1 MVYPYLTY
9 GNLIWGNAYKSH
21 TQKLVNIQK
30 KIVRLMTF
38 KSYSEHTEPIF
49 NDLKILNLQKLNEY
63 LTSSFMFRYFH
74 LHNLP
79 EIFTDYFV
87 TNKDIHN
94 YNTRNAA
101 LLHKKFNRTNY
112 NKHTLANK
120 RTDVWNNLPS
130 QYKEIRSFPIFKATM
145 KKYFLHQS
153 LANSKEEFNCFIK

>member
-1 MVYPYLTY
+1 MHWSIHILSTY

-21 TQKLVNIQK
+21 TKKLVNIRK
-30 KIVRLMTF
+30 KIVRLMSF

-63 LTSSFMFRYFH
+63 LTSSFVFRYFH

-87 TNKDIHN
+87 INKDIHN

-120 RTDVWNNLPS
+120 GTDVWNNRPS
-130 QYKEIRSFPIFKATM
+130 
-145 KKYFLHQS
+145 
-153 LANSKEEFNCFIK
+153 

>member
-1 MVYPYLTY
+1 M
-9 GNLIWGNAYKSH
+9 
-21 TQKLVNIQK
+21 NIQK

-49 NDLKILNLQKLNEY
+49 SDLKILNLQKLNEY

-120 RTDVWNNLPS
+120 GTDVWNNLPS
-130 QYKEIRSFPIFKATM
+130 QFHRNTKKLDLFPYLKRQSIF
-145 KKYFLHQS
+145 
-153 LANSKEEFNCFIK
+153 FIGH

>member
-1 MVYPYLTY
+1 
-9 GNLIWGNAYKSH
+9 
-21 TQKLVNIQK
+21 
-30 KIVRLMTF
+30 
-38 KSYSEHTEPIF
+38 
-49 NDLKILNLQKLNEY
+49 
-63 LTSSFMFRYFH
+63 MFRYFH

-145 KKYFLHQS
+145 KKHFLHQS
-153 LANSKEEFNCFIK
+153 LTNSKEEFNCFITAVAIEVFLKCCINSFAHKNKLI

>member
-1 MVYPYLTY
+1 
-9 GNLIWGNAYKSH
+9 
-21 TQKLVNIQK
+21 
-30 KIVRLMTF
+30 
-38 KSYSEHTEPIF
+38 
-49 NDLKILNLQKLNEY
+49 
-63 LTSSFMFRYFH
+63 MFRYFH

-120 RTDVWNNLPS
+120 GTDVWNNLPS
-130 QYKEIRSFPIFKATM
+130 QFKEIRSFPIFKATM
-145 KKYFLHQS
+145 KKYFLHPS
-153 LANSKEEFNCFIK
+153 LTNS

>member
-1 MVYPYLTY
+1 
-9 GNLIWGNAYKSH
+9 
-21 TQKLVNIQK
+21 
-30 KIVRLMTF
+30 MTF

-63 LTSSFMFRYFH
+63 LTSSFMFQYFH

-94 YNTRNAA
+94 YNRRNAA

-112 NKHTLANK
+112 TKHTLANK
-120 RTDVWNNLPS
+120 GTDVWNNLPS
-130 QYKEIRSFPIFKATM
+130 QYKEIRYFPIFKATM

-153 LANSKEEFNCFIK
+153 LTNSKEEFNCFIK

>member
-1 MVYPYLTY
+1 MNSKTSANVHVT
-9 GNLIWGNAYKSH
+9 NNKSSEIEGFE
-21 TQKLVNIQK
+21 NNK
-30 KIVRLMTF
+30 KLMTQV
-38 KSYSEHTEPIF
+38 IF

-101 LLHKKFNRTNY
+101 LLHKKFSRTNY

-120 RTDVWNNLPS
+120 GTDVWSNLPS

-145 KKYFLHQS
+145 KKYFL
-153 LANSKEEFNCFIK
+153 NYFI